1 MVAAVSTTT
10 AALNSKTTPR
20 GGPRPQQQPRQN
32 PTRRPLVPSE
42 SDNAI
47 APPRRPK
54 SREVTSRYMSSSSSS
69 STTTT
74 TTTATSLNNSRR
86 CPSPLVSR
94 TAAASTATIT
104 PMPSVT
110 KRSQSVERRR
120 AVTPR
125 PNSLDLRIGTGNGE
139 VSAAQKLLF
148 TSTRSLSVSF
158 QGESFSLQVSKA
170 KPAPSPSPNVR
181 KGTPERRKVTTTTAT
196 TPARGSDQ
204 TENSKPAMDQ
214 QRWPARLR
222 QANCMTRSLDCSD
235 EKRNLSGSS
244 GVVRALQNSMLD
256 TRASFDGRLS
266 SIELAA
272 VEGNSTIGSETQSD
286 PIASDTESVSSG
298 SISGAQ
304 DCNSSGLQ
312 GQRGNRGIIVPARF
326 WSETNNRSKRQP
338 EPCSPLAKN
347 VGAKAVTPKLIAPK
361 KLSIDNPVSS
371 PHGVVNSRGNLSP
384 IRGALR
390 PASPSKLGMSSP
402 LRGMSPSRMRNAV
415 VAATPSSNLSN
426 TPSILSFAADV
437 RRGKIGDNRIVD
449 AHLLRLL
456 HNRFL
461 QWRFVNA
468 RADAALY
475 AQKLNAERSLY
486 NAWVTSSKL
495 RESVRAKRTELQLLK
510 QNLKLTSILK
520 GQMTYLE
527 EWPLTD
533 RDYSSSLSG
542 ATEALRASTLRLPVV
557 GGAKADI
564 QNVKDAI
571 CSAVDVMQAMA
582 SSICLLSSK
591 VGNVNSLV
599 AELSKL
605 SVKEHALLDHCKDF
619 LSTNAAMQVTECS
632 LRTHIIQ
639 LKRVPPS

>member
-1 MVAAVSTTT
+1 MVAAVSTTA

-20 GGPRPQQQPRQN
+20 GGPRPQPQPRQN
-32 PTRRPLVPSE
+32 PTRRPLLPSE

-69 STTTT
+69 STSTTT
-74 TTTATSLNNSRR
+74 TITTASSLNNSRR

-94 TAAASTATIT
+94 TAAATTT
-104 PMPSVT
+104 PMPSVI

-120 AVTPR
+120 AVTSR

-222 QANCMTRSLDCSD
+222 QANCMTRSLDCTD
-235 EKRNLSGSS
+235 EKRELSGSS

-286 PIASDTESVSSG
+286 PIASDNESVSSG
-298 SISGAQ
+298 STSGAQ
-304 DCNSSGLQ
+304 DCNGGGLQ

-326 WSETNNRSKRQP
+326 WSETNNRLKNQP
-338 EPCSPLAKN
+338 ELCSPLAKN
-347 VGAKAVTPKLIAPK
+347 VGSKAVTPKLIAPK
-361 KLSIDNPVSS
+361 KLSIDNPVPS
-371 PHGVVNSRGNLSP
+371 PRGVVNSRGNLSP

-390 PASPSKLGMSSP
+390 PASPSKLGTSSP

-510 QNLKLTSILK
+510 QNLKLTYILK

-605 SVKEHALLDHCKDF
+605 SVKERALLDLCKDL

-632 LRTHIIQ
+632 LRTHIVQ